1 MLLRVVAGGEWNE
14 ADIATRRRGSGA
26 ALSPQPASGRM
37 LSLYSHSA
45 SRGGVAG
52 GQKPAKGR
60 HKEAVMGNDETVDRR
75 PFKPWAEWRRKQFKE
90 EIEEAWQ
97 AKRATSDS
105 TR

>member
-1 MLLRVVAGGEWNE
+1 
-14 ADIATRRRGSGA
+14 
-26 ALSPQPASGRM
+26 
-37 LSLYSHSA
+37 
-45 SRGGVAG
+45 
-52 GQKPAKGR
+52 
-60 HKEAVMGNDETVDRR
+60 MGNDETVDRR